1 MKEKLRQII
10 GVMIALILVSQNVIS
25 YAANKKDLQNEQSE
39 IDNKIDALQKEQEEI
54 EAQKSEAM
62 KNVESLI
69 YKISD
74 SEKEISN
81 LKEKVSNLKKQIE
94 TKEKDIE
101 QKNQEYNEQEKL
113 LDARVIALY
122 ENGSMSYLDMLLT
135 ASSLTDFLAKY
146 YAASELIEYDKELI
160 KETQEKKAQ
169 IEREKAE
176 LESNKKE
183 LDESLV
189 EQEQKASELKKLKSD
204 KQKQVDK
211 LTAEEKENQAKIEQF
226 AEEKREIQAELKR
239 IAEEE
244 AKKNS
249 SSNNIVGKP
258 SSSGYIFPVA
268 GLSKN
273 NINNKKYPSY
283 PGHTGVDV
291 NINVVGKNVVAVKS
305 GTVVTSEARYYYKCS
320 KCKYKY
326 NKSSLKC
333 NNCGKSGGLS
343 IYDYRSYG
351 EYVIINHHDGTMT
364 LYAHMIAGSR
374 KVKAGQKVSQGQ
386 ALGIVGSTGN
396 SSGTHLHFEV
406 LVNGS
411 PVNPL
416 PYLP

>member
-81 LKEKVSNLKKQIE
+81 LKEKVSSLKSQIE

-101 QKNQEYNEQEKL
+101 QKNKEYNEQEKL

-176 LESNKKE
+176 LEVNKKE
-183 LDESLV
+183 LDESLA
-189 EQEQKASELKKLKSD
+189 EQEQKASELKKLKSE
-204 KQKQVDK
+204 KQSQVDK
-211 LTAEEKENQAKIEQF
+211 LTAEEKENQAELEKFEQD
-226 AEEKREIQAELKR
+226 KREIEAELKR

-244 AKKNS
+244 AKKNNNS
-249 SSNNIVGKP
+249 GNNIVSNP
-258 SSSGYIFPVA
+258 SASGYISPIPGTSKKNITCGFYGYA
-268 GLSKN
+268 G
-273 NINNKKYPSY
+273 
-283 PGHTGVDV
+283 HDGVDYGGHY
-291 NINVVGKNVVAVKS
+291 GKAIVAVKA
-305 GTVVTSEARYYYKCS
+305 GTVEISRAKTGSIKNYDRNG
-320 KCKYKY
+320 KYLGSY
-326 NKSSLKC
+326 S
-333 NNCGKSGGLS
+333 
-343 IYDYRSYG
+343 SYG
-351 EYVIINHHDGTMT
+351 EYIVINHHDGTMT
-364 LYAHMIAGSR
+364 LYAHGLAGSR
-374 KVKAGQKVSQGQ
+374 LVKAGDKVKQGQ
-386 ALGIVGSTGN
+386 QIMTVGNTGN
-396 SSGTHLHFEV
+396 VMSGGKRPSQSNPLLGAHLHFEV
-406 LVNGS
+406 WVNGTTR
-411 PVNPL
+411 VNPTS
-416 PYLP
+416 YLP